1 MPKNQYERVRRAIS
15 TLTQSIENSRFT
27 KVNLQEGEELDQRV
41 KDTRQQILTE
51 STNVITGHSYLKRE
65 GVLDLLR

>member
-1 MPKNQYERVRRAIS
+1 
-15 TLTQSIENSRFT
+15 LTQSIENSRFT